1 VFSVSISNESAT
13 AVLQRKEYEMTKLTK
28 ILIVMTMIAAA
39 GVAAA
44 GPGVD
49 VGGAAPD
56 FALKDSAGNNVSL
69 ADYRGKV
76 VVLEWVNPDCPF
88 VKRHYQEG
96 SMKKLTSA
104 YDESGVVWLTVNST
118 NYMDAAANAAFA
130 EKEGITWP
138 ILVDQDGTVG
148 HAYGAATT
156 PHLFIIDTKGKV
168 VYDGAIDDDP
178 RGAKEVGERTNYVSA
193 ALDEV
198 LADKAVSTPETKPYG
213 CSVKYKK

>member
-1 VFSVSISNESAT
+1 MNLIKTAT
-13 AVLQRKEYEMTKLTK
+13 AIIIST
-28 ILIVMTMIAAA
+28 VMA
-39 GVAAA
+39 GVAVA

-49 VGGAAPD
+49 VGDTAPA
-56 FALKDSAGNNVSL
+56 FTLRDSAGNSVSL
-69 ADYRGKV
+69 ADFKGKT

-96 SMKKLTSA
+96 TMKNLTSA
-104 YDESGVVWLTVNST
+104 YSESMDVVWLTINST

-130 EKEGITWP
+130 KKEGISWP

-156 PHLFIIDTKGKV
+156 PHMFIIDAKGTV
-168 VYDGAIDDDP
+168 VYNGANDDDP
-178 RGAKEVGERTNYVSA
+178 RGNMEAGARTNYVSDALNDIA
-193 ALDEV
+193 AG
-198 LADKAVSTPETKPYG
+198 KAVSNPETKPYG

>member
-1 VFSVSISNESAT
+1 MNLIKTAT
-13 AVLQRKEYEMTKLTK
+13 AIIIST
-28 ILIVMTMIAAA
+28 VMA
-39 GVAAA
+39 GVAVA

-49 VGGAAPD
+49 VGDTAPA
-56 FALKDSAGNNVSL
+56 FTLSDSAGNSVSL
-69 ADYRGKV
+69 ADFKGKI

-96 SMKKLTSA
+96 TMKNLTSA
-104 YDESGVVWLTVNST
+104 YSESMDVVWLTINST

-130 EKEGITWP
+130 KKEGITWP

-156 PHLFIIDTKGKV
+156 PHMFVIDAEGTV
-168 VYDGAIDDDP
+168 VYNGAIDDDP
-178 RGAKEVGERTNYVSA
+178 RGNMETGARTNYVSDALNDIA
-193 ALDEV
+193 AG
-198 LADKAVSTPETKPYG
+198 KTVSTPETKPYG